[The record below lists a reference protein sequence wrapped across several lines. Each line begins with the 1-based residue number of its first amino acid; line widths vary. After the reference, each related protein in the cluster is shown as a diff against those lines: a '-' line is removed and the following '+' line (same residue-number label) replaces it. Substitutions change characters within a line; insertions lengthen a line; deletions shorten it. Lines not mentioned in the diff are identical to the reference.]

1 MATINPDDSRQRRA
15 LWDDRYTHDV
25 SAGSVLIDRVS
36 EVTDELVSLMA
47 HLLPQLS
54 ATAIAPD
61 RAALE
66 EVVSSASTSLYLA
79 RLDSRPG
86 EIVGTI
92 TLVIYRI
99 PSGLH
104 AVIEDVIVDESARG
118 HGVGYALVSHVVDI
132 ARDLGARHVNLTSRS
147 ARVAANRLYQKAG
160 FYVRDTNVYR
170 LDLS

>member
-1 MATINPDDSRQRRA
+1 MTPRGLGEGRGAG
-15 LWDDRYTHDV
+15 YTRDMP
-25 SAGSVLIDRVS
+25 AAAVLVDRVS
-36 EVTDELVSLMA
+36 EVTDELVTMMA
-47 HLLPQLS
+47 RLLPQLS
-54 ATAIAPD
+54 STAVAPD

-66 EVVSSASTSLYLA
+66 DVVSSPASSLFVA
-79 RLDSRPG
+79 RLDSSPD

-92 TLVIYRI
+92 TLVMYRI

-104 AVIEDVIVDESARG
+104 AVIEDVIVDESARN
-118 HGVGYALVSHVVDI
+118 HGVGSALVSEVIGI

-170 LDLS
+170 FDLS